1 VSNESSFRGF
11 SKNTIDF
18 FYKLKRNNHREW
30 FDRHKEDFE
39 TRVME
44 PSRAFVMAMGK
55 RLKSLSTNI
64 IAVPRVNKSLFKIH
78 RDTRFS
84 PDKSPYKTHLGIFF
98 WEGNRPRMECSGF
111 YFHLEPPKLILGVGI
126 YAFPRPLLEH
136 YRKSVVHPEHGEELS
151 DILKKILQI
160 EGNELGG
167 KHYKR
172 IPVGYDPSHSNAKL
186 LLHNGL
192 YVGQETGLP
201 DELYSS
207 HLLDYCWKK
216 YRPLAPL
223 HRWLVSM
230 SNRKSRFQM

>member
-11 SKNTIDF
+11 SKNTVDF
-18 FYKLKRNNHREW
+18 FYKLKRNNNREW
-30 FDRHKEDFE
+30 FDGNKEDFE
-39 TRVME
+39 TQVME

-55 RLKSLSTNI
+55 RLKSASPNI

-78 RDTRFS
+78 RDIRFS

-126 YAFPRPLLEH
+126 YAFPRLLLDH
-136 YRKSVVHPEHGEELS
+136 YRRSVVHPEHGKELS
-151 DILKKILQI
+151 AILKKILQI

-172 IPVGYDPSHSNAKL
+172 VPVGYDPSHPNAQL

-207 HLLDYCWKK
+207 RLLDYCWGK

-230 SNRKSRFQM
+230 SYRKSRFQI